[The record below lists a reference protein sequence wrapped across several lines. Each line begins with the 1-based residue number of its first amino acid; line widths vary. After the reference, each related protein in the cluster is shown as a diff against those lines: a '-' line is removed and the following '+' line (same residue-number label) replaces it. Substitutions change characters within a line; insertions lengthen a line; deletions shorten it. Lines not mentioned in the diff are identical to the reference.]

1 MNYRIIDRESY
12 YRKGV
17 FRHFSEDCK
26 CSTSMTARIDVAD
39 LVDCSQKNKYEVLYQ
54 FPVYP
59 LQSDERERGLQ
70 NGLSLADGRTDLL

>member
-1 MNYRIIDRESY
+1 MNYRIIDRDSY

-26 CSTSMTARIDVAD
+26 CSTSMTARIDVTD
-39 LVDCSQKNKYEVLYQ
+39 LVEYSQKTNKVLYQ

-59 LQSDERERGLQ
+59 LQSDEFERGLQ

>member
-1 MNYRIIDRESY
+1 MNYRIIDRETY

-26 CSTSMTARIDVAD
+26 CSTSMTARIDVT
-39 LVDCSQKNKYEVLYQ
+39 EVLYQ

-59 LQSDERERGLQ
+59 LQSDEFERGLQ